1 MVPSLSLHHSQI
13 LSDYPNLYGGPLEE
27 FHDTII
33 IPHRPG
39 LTEDEHERS
48 TAEFIRFFLEEVK
61 HSPPSPCFDDVL
73 GALEGLK
80 AKYPSLLFAVATTK
94 PTKTAESDLTSS
106 AVPDTLRSLL
116 SHVQG
121 TDAGISPKP
130 APDVLLRCAS
140 AIGVDIE
147 KTIYVGDTSRDSG
160 AGRAAGCM
168 MTVTVQRDA
177 GKLGDKLGAH
187 EVISDFMG
195 IEGAFNRW
203 RVES

>member
-1 MVPSLSLHHSQI
+1 MASNDLCQSTNEMGCLSAVLLDMDGTILDTTVELCSAVASAANRMVPSLSLHHSQI

-116 SHVQG
+116 SH
-121 TDAGISPKP
+121 SSHRPP
-130 APDVLLRCAS
+130 
-140 AIGVDIE
+140 
-147 KTIYVGDTSRDSG
+147 
-160 AGRAAGCM
+160 
-168 MTVTVQRDA
+168 
-177 GKLGDKLGAH
+177 
-187 EVISDFMG
+187 
-195 IEGAFNRW
+195 W
-203 RVES
+203 R